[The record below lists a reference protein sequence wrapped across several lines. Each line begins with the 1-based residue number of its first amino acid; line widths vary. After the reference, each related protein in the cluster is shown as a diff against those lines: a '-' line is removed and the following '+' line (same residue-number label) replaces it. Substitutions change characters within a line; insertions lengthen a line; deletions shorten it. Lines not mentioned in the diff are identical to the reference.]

1 MHVTDNYF
9 GFIIPGNRTYSCYS
23 SSNTDNFILFELK
36 YWITY
41 ATNVSMLLGLTC
53 LQMEV
58 YTDVVG
64 TWRPPVP
71 ETNLHITKKIAA
83 RSCDFIQLH

>member
-36 YWITY
+36 
-41 ATNVSMLLGLTC
+41 ML
-53 LQMEV
+53 
-58 YTDVVG
+58 D
-64 TWRPPVP
+64 
-71 ETNLHITKKIAA
+71 NL
-83 RSCDFIQLH
+83 CDERVHVTRAHLSSDGSLY